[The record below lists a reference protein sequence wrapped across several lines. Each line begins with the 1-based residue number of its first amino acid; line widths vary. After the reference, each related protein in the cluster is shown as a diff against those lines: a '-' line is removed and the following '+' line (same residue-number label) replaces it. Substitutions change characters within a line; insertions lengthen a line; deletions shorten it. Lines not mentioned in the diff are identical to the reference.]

1 MINNNYENL
10 RVFQG
15 YLKKVKSNPRFFGTT
30 NLRWF
35 ELNFDSM
42 KLYYKNKE
50 TDKAFNVEYDAFGI
64 ERFSD
69 KLSEE
74 EKRKCD
80 WPYGFLL
87 KIGGRQIILFC
98 QKEDEFNM
106 WKYAFRKMI
115 DYRTDTL
122 KQIHQGFN
130 KKKNSNQENNKTF
143 NKNLEICSEHT
154 NIGTANFGQKGHNSK
169 PGMFKEAN
177 IRINI
182 QSENT
187 SRQRS
192 DGFSSSNMEIIQ
204 ETSHNI
210 IKESEEESAKEGG
223 KIEEKNI
230 IIPENEKPKKEI
242 VVESK
247 QNKIEKRSKKKTKT
261 GRKTTVDS
269 KKSNLKNESYID
281 IDKKQDMNIII
292 EGTNTKRRHRK
303 LNSFNIEKGQSFGL
317 KKENYDNNRSQRQYS
332 VGQKDKYPNNSHL
345 ITYGEF
351 QKSIPK
357 LDEYTPSYID
367 LSASKSL
374 TAKINNE
381 NDLLYNDDD
390 IYDFNFYTKDNQPV
404 SIEQLNMTTK
414 TILENSRITNLKFI
428 NTSAPIENLNINYD
442 VRKNEDDQ
450 LGKTQIYKR
459 NNKII
464 KWKSNKKKSNNILDD
479 SELRGTVCKRDL
491 KKMMIVIDPKS
502 FNPNMP
508 LKRLEISD
516 DETEEDF

>member
-1 MINNNYENL
+1 
-10 RVFQG
+10 
-15 YLKKVKSNPRFFGTT
+15 
-30 NLRWF
+30 
-35 ELNFDSM
+35 
-42 KLYYKNKE
+42 
-50 TDKAFNVEYDAFGI
+50 
-64 ERFSD
+64 
-69 KLSEE
+69 
-74 EKRKCD
+74 
-80 WPYGFLL
+80 
-87 KIGGRQIILFC
+87 
-98 QKEDEFNM
+98 
-106 WKYAFRKMI
+106 
-115 DYRTDTL
+115 
-122 KQIHQGFN
+122 
-130 KKKNSNQENNKTF
+130 
-143 NKNLEICSEHT
+143 
-154 NIGTANFGQKGHNSK
+154 
-169 PGMFKEAN
+169 
-177 IRINI
+177 
-182 QSENT
+182 
-187 SRQRS
+187 
-192 DGFSSSNMEIIQ
+192 
-204 ETSHNI
+204 
-210 IKESEEESAKEGG
+210 
-223 KIEEKNI
+223 
-230 IIPENEKPKKEI
+230 
-242 VVESK
+242 
-247 QNKIEKRSKKKTKT
+247 
-261 GRKTTVDS
+261 
-269 KKSNLKNESYID
+269 
-281 IDKKQDMNIII
+281 MNIII

-317 KKENYDNNRSQRQYS
+317 KKEYYDNNRSQRQYS